1 MDSNPQ
7 EPHKLET
14 EIVTSQEGTF
24 MILSG
29 DLLGGHIKR
38 GDPWEPHFTKL
49 VKATVAPGAQVID
62 VGANFGLNT
71 VVLAN
76 TVGPSGVVVAIE
88 PLRVV
93 FQQLCGNCFL
103 NGLSNILTLN
113 AAVGASSGI
122 AEMNPVNYFARGW
135 NFGDSS
141 VGKGGERVQMITLD
155 SLGLSQVSFI
165 KIDAQ
170 GSEFEILQGA
180 RQTIFTARPVIFI
193 EIEEVQLQNRGS
205 SGQQVLEC
213 LKSLGYLAIHIQND
227 YPVDYVCLP
236 IEKKEELGKFLE
248 LIDAPTNVIE

>member
-1 MDSNPQ
+1 MNADSL
-7 EPHKLET
+7 ETYKLET
-14 EIVTSQEGTF
+14 EIVASPEGTF

-49 VKATVAPGAQVID
+49 VKATVPQGSQVID

-71 VVLAN
+71 IVLAHA
-76 TVGPSGVVVAIE
+76 VGPSGVVVAIE
-88 PLRVV
+88 PLRVI

-103 NGLSNILTLN
+103 NGLPNILTLN
-113 AAVGASSGI
+113 AAVGATPGI

-135 NFGDSS
+135 NFGDNS

-170 GSEFEILQGA
+170 GSEFEIIQGA
-180 RQTIFTARPVIFI
+180 RQTIFTARPVMFI
-193 EIEEVQLQNRGS
+193 EIEEAQLINRGS
-205 SGQQVLEC
+205 SGQQVIDC
-213 LKSLGYLAIHIQND
+213 LKSLGYLLIHIRND

-236 IEKKEELGKFLE
+236 IEKKTELSKYLG
-248 LIDAPTNVIE
+248 LIDAPTVVID

>member
-1 MDSNPQ
+1 MNSRDQ
-7 EPHKLET
+7 DTFKLAT
-14 EIVTSQEGTF
+14 EIVNSPDGTF

-49 VKATVAPGAQVID
+49 VKATVAEGAQVID

-71 VVLAN
+71 VVLAHA
-76 TVGPSGVVVAIE
+76 VGPSGVVVAIE
-88 PLRVV
+88 PLRVI

-103 NGLSNILTLN
+103 NGLPNVLTLN
-113 AAVGASSGI
+113 AAVGATSGI
-122 AEMNPVNYFARGW
+122 VEMNPVNYFAENW
-135 NFGDSS
+135 NFGDNQ

-155 SLGLSQVSFI
+155 SLGLSQVSFV

-170 GSEFEILQGA
+170 GSELEILQGA

-193 EIEEVQLQNRGS
+193 EIEESQLQNRGS
-205 SGQQVLEC
+205 SGQQVIEC
-213 LKSLGYLAIHIQND
+213 LKSLGYLLIHIQND

-236 IEKKEELGKFLE
+236 IERKAELDKYLG
-248 LIDAPTNVIE
+248 LIDAPTTVVG